1 MSNFNVCMLSDSY
14 KVTHAK
20 IYPEGTEKVYSYFES
35 RNGAKYESTV
45 FFGLQY
51 ILKRFLEGC
60 VVTEE
65 IIEKA
70 KKRINAHL
78 YDGAFNE
85 EGWYYILEKHDGKL
99 PVRIY
104 AVQEGTVVET
114 NNVLMVIENTDPKC
128 YWLTNYLETLLTHVW
143 APSTVATTSYFVK
156 KNIKKYLEKTADNME
171 TLMFALHDF
180 GARGV
185 SSMESAGIEGAGHL
199 VNFMGT
205 DTLPAIDVVMDYYN
219 TEEMPAYSVNASEH
233 SIMCSLGKN
242 GEMAV
247 LGNMLDKYPTGILSV
262 VIDSYD
268 YRKFIDDT
276 YRLYGNK
283 ILSRDGKVVFRPDSG
298 EPNDVIIEVYEMLKK
313 RFGYSTNSKGYEILN
328 PKVGILWG
336 DGIDPIGINGVLFA
350 LELRNIS
357 ADNIVFG
364 MGGGLLQKINRD
376 TQRFAF
382 KSSYQERYGVGHDI
396 FKCPLDKSK
405 MSKKGRLKLIKD
417 ASGKFSTIPEST
429 VGKNLLELV
438 FEDGKLLREMTFEQ
452 VRKNA
457 EL

>member
-20 IYPEGTEKVYSYFES
+20 IYPKGTEKVYSYFES
-35 RNGAKYESTV
+35 REGARYESTV

-51 ILKRFLEGC
+51 ILKKFLEGR

-65 IIEKA
+65 VIARA

-85 EGWYYILEKHDGKL
+85 EGWRYILEKHDGKL
-99 PVRIY
+99 PIRIY
-104 AVQEGTVVET
+104 AVQEGVPVET
-114 NNVLMVIENTDPKC
+114 SNVLMVIENTDPKC
-128 YWLTNYLETLLTHVW
+128 YWLTNYLETILTHVW

-156 KNIKKYLEKTADNME
+156 KNLKRYFEKTADNQE
-171 TLMFALHDF
+171 ALMFALHDF
-180 GARGV
+180 GCRGV

-205 DTLPAIDVVMDYYN
+205 DTLPAIDVIMDYYN

-233 SIMCSLGKN
+233 SIMCSLGRE

-268 YRKFIDDT
+268 YRKFIDDA
-276 YRLYGNK
+276 YRLYGEK

-298 EPNDVIIEVYEMLKK
+298 EPNDVIVEVYEMLKE
-313 RFGYSTNSKGYEILN
+313 RFGCSRNSKGYEVLN
-328 PKVGILWG
+328 PKVGMIWG
-336 DGIDPIGINGVLFA
+336 DGIDPIGINGVLFT
-350 LELRNIS
+350 LEVRGIS
-357 ADNIVFG
+357 TDNIVFG

-382 KSSYQERYGVGHDI
+382 KSSYQERDGVGYDI
-396 FKCPLDKSK
+396 FKCPLDRSK
-405 MSKKGRLKLIKD
+405 MSKKGRLKLVKNT
-417 ASGKFSTIPEST
+417 SGEFSTVPEDT
-429 VGKNLLELV
+429 EGENLLELV
-438 FEDGKLLREMTFEQ
+438 FENGNLIREMTFEQ

>member
-1 MSNFNVCMLSDSY
+1 MSNVCMMSDSY

-20 IYPEGTEKVYSYFES
+20 IYPKGTEKVYSYFES
-35 RNGAKYESTV
+35 RKGAKYESTV

-51 ILKRFLEGC
+51 ILKRFLEGQ

-65 IIEKA
+65 IIKKA

-85 EGWYYILEKHDGKL
+85 KGWRYILEKHNGKL
-99 PVRIY
+99 PIRIY
-104 AVQEGTVVET
+104 AVSEGSVIPTD
-114 NNVLMVIENTDPKC
+114 NVLMVIENTDPEC

-143 APSTVATTSYFVK
+143 APSTVATISYFVK
-156 KNIKKYLEKTADNME
+156 KNMKKYLEKTSDNME
-171 TLMFALHDF
+171 VLMFALHDF
-180 GARGV
+180 GERGV

-199 VNFMGT
+199 INFMGT
-205 DTLPAIDVVMDYYN
+205 DTMPALDVIMDYYN
-219 TEEMPAYSVNASEH
+219 TEEMPGYSVNASEH
-233 SIMCSLGKN
+233 SIMCSLGVD
-242 GEMAV
+242 GEMDV
-247 LGNMLDKYPTGILSV
+247 FGNMLDEYPTGILSV

-268 YRKFIDDT
+268 YRKFIDNA
-276 YRLYGNK
+276 YKLYGDK

-298 EPNDVIIEVYEMLKK
+298 EPNEVIIEVYNMLKE
-313 RFGYSTNSKGYEILN
+313 RFGYSINSKGYEVLN
-328 PKVGILWG
+328 PKVGTLWG
-336 DGIDPIGINGVLFA
+336 DGIDAIGIDSMLSIIEA
-350 LELRNIS
+350 RKIS
-357 ADNIVFG
+357 TENVVFG

-382 KSSYQERYGVGHDI
+382 KSSYQERDSVGHDI
-396 FKCPLDKSK
+396 FKCPLDRSK

-417 ASGKFSTIPEST
+417 ASGKFSTIPENAA
-429 VGKNLLELV
+429 GENLLELV
-438 FEDGKLLREMTFEQ
+438 FENGKLLREITFEQ